1 MKNMFMHLTNFTL
14 NKNSEQY
21 VAQDDEWTEDGPDE
35 GSKRLLSTLWKIQED
50 EDYDV
55 EEI

>member
-1 MKNMFMHLTNFTL
+1 MHLTNFTL

-35 GSKRLLSTLWKIQED
+35 GSKRLLSTLWKILED